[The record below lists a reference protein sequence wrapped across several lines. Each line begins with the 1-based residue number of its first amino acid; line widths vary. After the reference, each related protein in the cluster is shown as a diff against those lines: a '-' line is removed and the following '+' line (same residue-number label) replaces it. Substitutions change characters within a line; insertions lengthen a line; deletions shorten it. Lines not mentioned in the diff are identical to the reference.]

1 MSTFDRLAGMA
12 RKALDSRTTS
22 RPTNSDAR
30 SGSGSGSDW
39 RSMVRG
45 AADAI
50 TGEGDRRPVP
60 ERRPATASG
69 PVPEEDRRAIA
80 RYDYLVRTAEPDQ
93 LERVHREAFE
103 RLTPQQRTQLT
114 ASMRSELPES
124 ERPRTDAPQDLARSA
139 TRLGALDPRRLTRM
153 LGRSGSSSTG
163 AGTLAVGAA
172 GGLLGVVAGGAI
184 ATGIG
189 SSLLQDAIGAG
200 IDVDSLTAGMDADLG
215 GFTEGF
221 EGFTDDIGGSI
232 SDAGDQVSGLGL
244 GDLFGR

>member
-22 RPTNSDAR
+22 RPTGSDAR
-30 SGSGSGSDW
+30 SGSGSDW

-50 TGEGDRRPVP
+50 TGEGDRRPAP

-163 AGTLAVGAA
+163 AGTLAAGAAGAA
-172 GGLLGVVAGGAI
+172 GGLLGVVAGGAV

-215 GFTEGF
+215 GFT
-221 EGFTDDIGGSI
+221 DDIGGSI